1 MHDSRERE
9 RENRNA
15 RAKVFKAK
23 PSFNIYNI
31 YKYIICT
38 STSLLVL
45 LQFYSEIF
53 KHCYIFTWF

>member
-23 PSFNIYNI
+23 PSFNICNI